1 MSKRYLVSA
10 IGLGV
15 LLISTIVVTNK
26 PVVVEAHS
34 NNITIKDKVAEN
46 GAESTSTEN
55 EVINEPTAKNV
66 VQENTIIVPVIN
78 EKVVTVEKE
87 VIDSPIPLKRVGVFT
102 VKGYCDCSICK
113 PVKNN
118 PRAIRETEGV
128 NVVADLSIIP
138 EGTMLWIE
146 GVGIRQVQPS
156 SRVTKGNNIIVYF
169 DKHEDAL
176 KFGINEKII
185 YKIMN

>member
-1 MSKRYLVSA
+1 MSKRYVVSA

-15 LLISTIVVTNK
+15 LLLSTMTVTNK
-26 PVVVEAHS
+26 PIVVEAHS
-34 NNITIKDKVAEN
+34 NSITIKDRVAEN
-46 GAESTSTEN
+46 GAKSTVTKN
-55 EVINEPTAKNV
+55 EQVNEPTAKNV
-66 VQENTIIVPVIN
+66 VQENTVIVPVIN
-78 EKVVTVEKE
+78 EKIVTVEKE

-118 PRAIRETEGV
+118 PRAIRETEGI
-128 NVVADLSIIP
+128 NVVADLKIIP
-138 EGTMLWIE
+138 EGTMLWID

-169 DKHEDAL
+169 DKHEDAV
-176 KFGINEKII
+176 KFGINDKIV